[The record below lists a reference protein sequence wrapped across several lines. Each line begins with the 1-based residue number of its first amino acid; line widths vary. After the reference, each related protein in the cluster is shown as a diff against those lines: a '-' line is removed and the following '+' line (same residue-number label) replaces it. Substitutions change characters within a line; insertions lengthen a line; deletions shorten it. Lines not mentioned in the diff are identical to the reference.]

1 MSMRATGRP
10 RGGVSLKNM
19 DRAALKRL
27 VGYILRRKGML
38 AAVLICIAL
47 SSIANVASSLFL
59 QSLIDDYIA
68 PLLLDAAPVF
78 TGLLKAI
85 VTMGCIYVVGILSSL
100 CYNRLMATVAQS
112 TLKDIRDD
120 MFAHMQ
126 TLPLRYFDTH
136 THGDVMSYYTNDTD
150 TLRQMISQS
159 LPQVVSAAVT
169 LVTVL
174 VSMLSLSLYLTAF
187 AILYVCLMLVVSRK
201 IAARSGKYF
210 VRQQKSI
217 GDLNGYVEEM
227 FSGQKTI
234 LAYAYEEDVCQDFS
248 AINHEAADAYRD
260 ADALGMITGP
270 TINMINNLGLSLIGM
285 VGAALYLLGGVGMEQ
300 ISSFVLYSRK
310 FCGPIN
316 EIANI
321 INEIYSALAAAERVF
336 TLLDQAEELADA
348 PDAEVLTQVEGDV
361 EARHVSFGYMPGKT
375 VLHDLNLK
383 AQPGQT
389 IAIVGHTG
397 AGKTTLINLLMRFY
411 DVDRGQ
417 ILVDGLDV
425 RKVTRA
431 SLRRAYAMV
440 LQDTWVFGGTVF
452 ENIAYGKE
460 GATLDEVV
468 AAAKAA
474 RIHSYIMRLPKG
486 YDTVISEDGGNISK
500 GQKQLLTI
508 ARAMLY
514 DTRMLILDEATSNV
528 DTNTEQKVQRAMQDL
543 MKGKTS
549 FVIAHRLSTIQHAD
563 RILVMEHGDVMEQG
577 THEELMA
584 RRGVYYRLYAAQFE

>member
-1 MSMRATGRP
+1 MPP
-10 RGGVSLKNM
+10 RGLGAKKERPKNAKGTTLRILKYVMNY
-19 DRAALKRL
+19 RYVVLALLVLTLISNVGNLLGPTFAGKAIGAA
-27 VGYILRRKGML
+27 VGQGQVDFDTVAFYAGCML
-38 AAVLICIAL
+38 AAYLIGNIMSFLATQGMMRMGRRVARKMRQDVFDKLMGLPVSYFDRNQAGDIISRVSYDIDVVTTSLSADLIQILTSVITVGGSFLMMCLISPAMVLC
-47 SSIANVASSLFL
+47 
-59 QSLIDDYIA
+59 
-68 PLLLDAAPVF
+68 
-78 TGLLKAI
+78 
-85 VTMGCIYVVGILSSL
+85 L
-100 CYNRLMATVAQS
+100 CV
-112 TLKDIRDD
+112 
-120 MFAHMQ
+120 
-126 TLPLRYFDTH
+126 TLPLAVLFTRYMGKKTRPL
-136 THGDVMSYYTNDTD
+136 YA
-150 TLRQMISQS
+150 RR
-159 LPQVVSAAVT
+159 SAA
-169 LVTVL
+169 
-174 VSMLSLSLYLTAF
+174 Y
-187 AILYVCLMLVVSRK
+187 
-201 IAARSGKYF
+201 GKM
-210 VRQQKSI
+210 
-217 GDLNGYVEEM
+217 NGYVEEM

-417 ILVDGLDV
+417 ILVDGRDV

-440 LQDTWVFGGTVF
+440 LP
-452 ENIAYGKE
+452 
-460 GATLDEVV
+460 
-468 AAAKAA
+468 
-474 RIHSYIMRLPKG
+474 MG